1 MVIDMILLV
10 IGYILVLIYMVNIFE
25 CSSKK
30 RMFGIILGWII
41 IFGSFFT
48 PVVTKEVKY
57 DLVSLSSN
65 SAYNG
70 QFFLGTGRVENELQ
84 GTFAYK
90 QDNIIRLKT
99 VPISEGDQFIYTSES
114 PKVIIYI
121 RDKKLWKTTSYCK
134 FYIPEGSIKQNFNI
148 LGE

>member
-1 MVIDMILLV
+1 MIIFTLGFSLFMFW
-10 IGYILVLIYMVNIFE
+10 LVLRDDFSYKTNISLFI
-25 CSSKK
+25 
-30 RMFGIILGWII
+30 FGIFLMII
-41 IFGSFFT
+41 SYFT
-48 PVVTKEVKY
+48 PLVTKEVKY
-57 DLVSLSSN
+57 DLVALSGN

-70 QFFLGTGRVENELQ
+70 QFFLGTGRVGNELQ

-99 VPISEGDQFIYTSES
+99 VPISEKDQFIYTSES

-121 RDKKLWKTTSYCK
+121 RDKKLWKATSYCK